1 MKKTSIVRINSS
13 PYFAQDF
20 IQQEKN
26 LIESIPNCSYHFGYV
41 EAPEDQ
47 VVLITNTHTK
57 ISLIS
62 NDILAKT
69 KLILHANSGYDN
81 LITEYSLIKNIPTI
95 IGHEIRSEAVSLYIT
110 SALLYLVQKIPV
122 VTNWDGDRKWDRK
135 LPSELKVAIFGMGHV
150 GKRTAEILKAL
161 HYELYLVDPFKNGY
175 LPSWKEIPLKDIDV
189 VISCVSQNNSSINL
203 FNEDFFRE
211 AKSNLI
217 LINPSRGKVI
227 DETALLNFLKQNG
240 EATAILDVFCDEP
253 FSNIW
258 EKHPQVLKTSH
269 IAGVFKNIDQA
280 TLQFEYKIL
289 KDLFNLSLDIFLEK
303 YLEQNIHHRWH
314 QGMII

>member
-161 HYELYLVDPFKNGY
+161 HCELYLVDPFKNGY

-240 EATAILDVFCDEP
+240 KATAILDVFCDEP

-269 IAGVFKNIDQA
+269 VAGVFKNIDQA